1 MLFCQTWKIF
11 SAIVPKTSKIICK
24 SSSFHDFLSEMLL
37 YKCFFGHVKCSFDNL
52 AKNLPVKRQVF
63 LVKVQKRRKTNC
75 SRVFFWS
82 FFSVHLDYCFDT
94 PDYFFAK
101 IRKNSLEVLK
111 KMIIVQI
118 NFIIFSQSFA
128 EDTWNALWRNLAK
141 VFCHKTVTFAQI
153 SKRIK
158 QLLFSLLSKK
168 NLKTFR
174 CTRL

>member
-11 SAIVPKTSKIICK
+11 SAIVPKTSKIIQK

-75 SRVFFWS
+75 SRVFFLN
-82 FFSVHLDYCFDT
+82 FFLCTLRLLFRHTWL
-94 PDYFFAK
+94 FFCQNQK
-101 IRKNSLEVLK
+101 EFTRSPKKDDNSKNY
-111 KMIIVQI
+111 
-118 NFIIFSQSFA
+118 FIIFSQSFA
-128 EDTWNALWRNLAK
+128 EDTWNALWRTLAK